1 MKVAVLDDY
10 QEVALGMADWNSLP
24 DDVQVVAFN
33 EHWASSDALKERLKD
48 FEIVV
53 AMRERTPFDR
63 ELLAD
68 LPNLKLLITTGTRNA
83 SIDLCAATD
92 LGILICGTG
101 GSGYAAAELTWGLI
115 LALLRHIPREDRAT
129 RQGHWQTTLGNDLKG
144 KVLGLMGL
152 GRLGSRV
159 ATVGNAFE
167 MSVIAWSQN
176 LDSAR
181 AIQCGTSLVT
191 KDELFARSD
200 ILSIHVQLSDRTR
213 GLVGSRELSLMKPTA
228 YLINTSRGPIVDEA
242 SLIQALKSHAIA
254 GAGLDVYDQEPLPPE
269 HPLKYLGNTVITPH
283 LGYVTIETYKIFYA
297 DSVANIIAYLN
308 GRPLRV
314 LNSVVLGRNR

>member
-1 MKVAVLDDY
+1 M
-10 QEVALGMADWNSLP
+10 
-24 DDVQVVAFN
+24 
-33 EHWASSDALKERLKD
+33 
-48 FEIVV
+48 
-53 AMRERTPFDR
+53 
-63 ELLAD
+63 
-68 LPNLKLLITTGTRNA
+68 
-83 SIDLCAATD
+83 
-92 LGILICGTG
+92 
-101 GSGYAAAELTWGLI
+101 
-115 LALLRHIPREDRAT
+115 EDRAT

-152 GRLGSRV
+152 GRLGSRM

-191 KDELFARSD
+191 KDELFVRSD

-242 SLIQALKSHAIA
+242 ALIQALKSHAIA

-269 HPLKYLGNTVITPH
+269 HPLKYLDNTVITPH